1 MDVEVADRPVLRV
14 VVADDQPVVRAGLTA
29 VLGGTGEMEVVAS
42 SPDGREAV
50 RDTLVHRPD
59 VLVLDLRLRELSG
72 EAVIRDVL
80 LHAPRTGVLVF
91 SAVANDES
99 LRTALRAGARGYLPK
114 NSPDGQIVRAVERI
128 AAGESVFGQDAAVR
142 AIDMS
147 PFEEYPFPELTTRE
161 REVLAL
167 MADGLPNPAIAREL
181 HLAQKTVSNHISN
194 IYAKLRLAD
203 RYQVIVRARAAG
215 LGSTT
220 AD

>member
-1 MDVEVADRPVLRV
+1 MDTEVADRPVLRV

-80 LHAPRTGVLVF
+80 QHAPETGILVF
-91 SAVANDES
+91 SAMDTD
-99 LRTALRAGARGYLPK
+99 LLLTARRAGARGYLPK
-114 NSPDGQIVRAVERI
+114 NSPDGQIVRAVERV
-128 AAGESVFGQDAAVR
+128 AAGESVCPDVER
-142 AIDMS
+142 RDDIP
-147 PFEEYPFPELTTRE
+147 PFNQYPFPELTARE

-167 MADGLPNPAIAREL
+167 LAAGLPNPAIAREL
-181 HLAQKTVSNHISN
+181 HLAPKTVSNHISN
-194 IYAKLRLAD
+194 IYAKLGLAD
-203 RYQVIVRARAAG
+203 RYQAIMQARAAG
-215 LGSTT
+215 LGRANTE
-220 AD
+220 